1 MIQFISSTS
10 WLDDC
15 VGHFKWKFMSKSSMF
30 NYFPCW
36 LMMVTVHSYEVQIK
50 PVLIYQQRSLVADKI
65 FDFQVSWSLAAHL
78 STCLKETFILILSPF
93 IDKLYVVITS
103 LRDDEDFAILKSSV
117 IILVFY
123 EKINIQLK
131 FIGFWVF

>member
-36 LMMVTVHSYEVQIK
+36 LMMVTVHSYKVQMK
-50 PVLIYQQRSLVADKI
+50 PVLKYQQRSLIADRI

-103 LRDDEDFAILKSSV
+103 
-117 IILVFY
+117 
-123 EKINIQLK
+123 
-131 FIGFWVF
+131 